1 MEKDLKKRQADVIEF
16 YQPLSPSMAEIQTA
30 VLECME
36 ATLSE
41 IKRSNTQLDIEDF
54 TVENALFRSFDALV
68 RRQLDPVWHKVG
80 AKTKGLVADLTD
92 LRMLN
97 Q

>member
-1 MEKDLKKRQADVIEF
+1 MDRFAALVEKDLKKRQADVIEF

-41 IKRSNTQLDIEDF
+41 IKRSNTSVSQRMYSIP
-54 TVENALFRSFDALV
+54 TDA
-68 RRQLDPVWHKVG
+68 R
-80 AKTKGLVADLTD
+80 
-92 LRMLN
+92 
-97 Q
+97 

>member
-1 MEKDLKKRQADVIEF
+1 MSYSPLLVSFAALVEKDLKKRQADVIEF

-41 IKRSNTQLDIEDF
+41 IKRSNTSVSLSHLSRF
-54 TVENALFRSFDALV
+54 AC
-68 RRQLDPVWHKVG
+68 RRTDP
-80 AKTKGLVADLTD
+80 D
-92 LRMLN
+92 
-97 Q
+97 